1 MVQNKVQKWNGSIRW
16 YSDATLE
23 TDMLDLTCGTR
34 WRIQPWTY
42 TLWLHMDGWS
52 RTEHL
57 TSFGTVK
64 LIIVR
69 TIKDRVLSLTK
80 GCKCKTGCATNRC
93 SCRWSGN
100 ICSVGCECT
109 NCVNIP
115 PCYSSIDWGRIHHW
129 RNDGTCIQ
137 PESNTIAT
145 QRASVTQRTLWWATV
160 CTAHKRA
167 IRLPLSNP
175 ESTSDA
181 EDSMEL

>member
-1 MVQNKVQKWNGSIRW
+1 MIQWCYTGNWHAGSYMWHQVENSTMNLHSMTTYGWMIQDRALNIIW
-16 YSDATLE
+16 DSE
-23 TDMLDLTCGTR
+23 TNNC
-34 WRIQPWTY
+34 
-42 TLWLHMDGWS
+42 
-52 RTEHL
+52 
-57 TSFGTVK
+57 
-64 LIIVR
+64 
-69 TIKDRVLSLTK
+69 KDHQTK

-115 PCYSSIDWGRIHHW
+115 PCYSSIDWGRTHHW
-129 RNDGTCIQ
+129 RNDGTCIR

-181 EDSMEL
+181 EDSMELQKNRILKWWQWFLFF